1 MLSRLSVLHLSSS
14 ASIVSI
20 DDSASDNHPKKL
32 SNDLS
37 KFCKEFIAE
46 CNTFPRLIML
56 KNNFIINKKIF
67 VNMNVIVFQILKR
80 KLT

>member
-1 MLSRLSVLHLSSS
+1 VLSRFSVLHLSNS

-56 KNNFIINKKIF
+56 KNNFTINKKIF
-67 VNMNVIVFQILKR
+67 LNMSKNIFLILKK

>member
-1 MLSRLSVLHLSSS
+1 VFSRLSVLHLSNS

-56 KNNFIINKKIF
+56 KRNFAINNEI
-67 VNMNVIVFQILKR
+67 
-80 KLT
+80 

>member
-1 MLSRLSVLHLSSS
+1 MFSRLSVLHLSNS

-32 SNDLS
+32 SKDLS

-56 KNNFIINKKIF
+56 KN
-67 VNMNVIVFQILKR
+67 
-80 KLT
+80 KLEIRNLI